1 MPKREFKAK
10 TEKTPKREFKPK
22 TGKIGKR
29 EFSLK
34 FKTGIYGIREFKA
47 KTGIL
52 GKREFKFKTG
62 KMGKRE
68 FSHSKVLMRPDCHA
82 CSCIAL
88 ARCGFLLSRACSCAA
103 LIFAHRG
110 HLHHASAWWTL
121 LNSLLAQF
129 RVLAFKFPFGT
140 FSRFGF

>member
-1 MPKREFKAK
+1 MESQFSAAASFILLARAKTENLPKREFKAK

-52 GKREFKFKTG
+52 GE
-62 KMGKRE
+62 ME

-103 LIFAHRG
+103 
-110 HLHHASAWWTL
+110 
-121 LNSLLAQF
+121 
-129 RVLAFKFPFGT
+129 AFI
-140 FSRFGF
+140 

>member
-1 MPKREFKAK
+1 MESQFSAAASFILLARAKTENLPKREFKAK

-52 GKREFKFKTG
+52 GKREFKKP
-62 KMGKRE
+62 KRE
-68 FSHSKVLMRPDCHA
+68 KWAKWNLT
-82 CSCIAL
+82 
-88 ARCGFLLSRACSCAA
+88 RASIKS
-103 LIFAHRG
+103 LRQR
-110 HLHHASAWWTL
+110 
-121 LNSLLAQF
+121 LN
-129 RVLAFKFPFGT
+129 KT
-140 FSRFGF
+140 I